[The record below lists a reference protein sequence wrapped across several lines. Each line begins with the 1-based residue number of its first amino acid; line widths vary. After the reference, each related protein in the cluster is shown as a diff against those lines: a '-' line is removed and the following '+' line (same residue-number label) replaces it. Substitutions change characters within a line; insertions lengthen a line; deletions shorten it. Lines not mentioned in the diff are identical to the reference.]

1 MYICQHITCIFHCVT
16 FHYNYITLH
25 WKAGIALNCMTL
37 HCIAVLQW
45 QCNAWYCVVLHD
57 IALVCNAVAV
67 QGIERCQQGE
77 GDLCMPG
84 IALCCV
90 PSIVKYC
97 QVLPSIASKYC
108 QVWHG
113 IALQCLV
120 LQWQSEPLKGCQQGE
135 GESLNICLH
144 WIALLNMVIQY
155 MALQA
160 VAW

>member
-1 MYICQHITCIFHCVT
+1 MTEISCGHEPCSLQTALSLHYMYTCHYITSIFVITLQVYLSLHYMYICQHITCIFHCVT

-67 QGIERCQQGE
+67 QGIERGVSKERAISVCLVLHYVACQIF
-77 GDLCMPG
+77 P
-84 IALCCV
+84 
-90 PSIVKYC
+90 KYF

-108 QVWHG
+108 HV
-113 IALQCLV
+113 
-120 LQWQSEPLKGCQQGE
+120 
-135 GESLNICLH
+135 
-144 WIALLNMVIQY
+144 
-155 MALQA
+155 
-160 VAW
+160 